1 MSVFNIRFTLSS
13 FVFTVFGVEFLPG
26 WVIKYQMNFL
36 CATGEVRDNILFK
49 QKVSILFNSFMLT
62 QGVSIIA
69 NIASTTATCGIQG
82 GADTNG
88 VLSDSL

>member
-1 MSVFNIRFTLSS
+1 MSVFNIRFTTSS
-13 FVFTVFGVEFLPG
+13 FVFTVFRVEFLPG
-26 WVIKYQMNFL
+26 WVIKCQMNCL

-49 QKVSILFNSFMLT
+49 QKVSILFNSLK
-62 QGVSIIA
+62 GLVLIA
-69 NIASTTATCGIQG
+69 NIASTTCGIQG